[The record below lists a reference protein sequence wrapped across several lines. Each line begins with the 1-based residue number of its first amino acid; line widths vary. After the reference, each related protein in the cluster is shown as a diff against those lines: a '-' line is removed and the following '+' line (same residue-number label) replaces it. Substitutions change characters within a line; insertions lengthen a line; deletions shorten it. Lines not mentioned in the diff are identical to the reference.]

1 MHGNGPEYCS
11 DQSELFEYFSTR
23 LVPLSNHAKHRNHGY
38 YHNASLIA
46 HFSHLSADA
55 RARRLQL
62 FHSKENVQL
71 SSSCLS
77 GEQSRDLDNRRII
90 FQLFPY
96 MSFEVATVFPSG
108 TVHATTHFSRHP
120 FQCDCIHTENHK
132 ELPIH

>member
-38 YHNASLIA
+38 YRNASLIA
-46 HFSHLSADA
+46 HCSHLTA
-55 RARRLQL
+55 RPRAHLQIAIVP
-62 FHSKENVQL
+62 FERNFQL

-77 GEQSRDLDNRRII
+77 AELSRELDNRQII

-96 MSFEVATVFPSG
+96 MSFEVATVLSG
-108 TVHATTHFSRHP
+108 TVRTQQPTFLSTPFSMRLYP
-120 FQCDCIHTENHK
+120 
-132 ELPIH
+132 